1 MPEWIPIVA
10 SVTVVGAL
18 LAGSLVL
25 GVRAGAALQR
35 AARARGLDYDRRR
48 RVMRGTYGGAVP
60 AVGYRLGAAD
70 PARQIEVLVTPH
82 NAGDGAAWGWL
93 VEARYRQPLPIAFL
107 MPAVHTAGV
116 DNAIRYVRDGRARG
130 ALREAEDALRAAAKL
145 GLRSVDERGMQLST
159 SGDPARLWEALD
171 ALSDLAA
178 DLTRTFASAAA
189 K

>member
-48 RVMRGTYGGAVP
+48 RVMRGTYKGAVP
-60 AVGYRLGAAD
+60 AIGYRVGAD

-82 NAGDGAAWGWL
+82 NAGDGAAWWWL
-93 VEARYRQPLPIAFL
+93 VEASYRQPLPIAFL
-107 MPAVHTAGV
+107 MPAVNTAGV

-145 GLRSVDERGMQLST
+145 GLRFVDERGMQLST

-178 DLTRTFASAAA
+178 ELTRTFASAAA